1 MQTDSR
7 WQMRIENSC
16 LFIDDIRQKRVILQH
31 NARSGLR
38 PYIHP
43 LRTIDDT
50 VCLTEDS
57 PGHHPWQHGV
67 QTGFHGVNGCDFW
80 LDPGQNA
87 NLPIGSIEPISIGII
102 DRIHPSWTIEAIWRN
117 TEGQSLLLEHQNWS
131 LGLDSAHMILDLI
144 WKLQAISDVRIEQH
158 SYGGLFVR
166 MPFRQYYEASVFNS
180 AGQQGDETEQQPARW
195 VSLHMPIE
203 GSSKGG
209 GIAILDH
216 PANPDHPVKWRV
228 DGQRG
233 INPSPCIKE
242 EMNLETGEAVTYR
255 YRLVLQTKPLT
266 FDQLTI
272 LWEKFAQV

>member
-16 LFIDDIRQKRVILQH
+16 LFLDDIRQKRVILQH
-31 NARSGLR
+31 NARSSLR

-43 LRTIDDT
+43 LRTIEDT

-67 QTGFHGVNGCDFW
+67 RTGFHGVNGCDFW

-87 NLPIGSIEPISIGII
+87 NVPIGSIEPISIGII
-102 DRIHPSWTIEAIWRN
+102 DRIH
-117 TEGQSLLLEHQNWS
+117 
-131 LGLDSAHMILDLI
+131 
-144 WKLQAISDVRIEQH
+144 
-158 SYGGLFVR
+158 YG
-166 MPFRQYYEASVFNS
+166 ASVFNS
-180 AGQQGDETEQQPARW
+180 AGQQGNETEQQPARW

-209 GIAILDH
+209 GTAILDH

-233 INPSPCIKE
+233 INPSPCIKR
-242 EMNLETGEAVTYR
+242 EMNLKTGEVITYR
-255 YRLVLQTKPLT
+255 YRLILQTNPLT

-272 LWEKFAQV
+272 LWEKYSQV